1 MEGTCVGVWAWNL
14 WVIGKAGASGGGE
27 AWGCEPGQAGR
38 VVMTLS
44 ARFPLSRSSTY
55 SHPRPYL
62 ELVSQ
67 RRLPGNSPWPLGSG
81 PGLHSSASAPVGRSW
96 ETAGGGAG
104 RPGDRR
110 A

>member
-44 ARFPLSRSSTY
+44 A
-55 SHPRPYL
+55 
-62 ELVSQ
+62 
-67 RRLPGNSPWPLGSG
+67 
-81 PGLHSSASAPVGRSW
+81 
-96 ETAGGGAG
+96 
-104 RPGDRR
+104 
-110 A
+110 